1 MTGRSGL
8 RQRITIAALAYLL
21 LVAVI
26 VATHG
31 YLVNERAE
39 HLVWESLLESELAHF
54 NARRAAEPSYRF
66 VDTETLKLYG
76 PHGAALPPEL
86 AGLAPGVH
94 DEVRTPQG
102 LYVALVRAPADG
114 GDVLALDISDIEGR
128 ERTLTLTM
136 LVSTAAVAAAL
147 AMVTHLGVGWLVK
160 PLSSLARA
168 ITSLAPNRPGERLT
182 IDRFGAARSGS
193 HRGRAERLPT
203 AYR

>member
-1 MTGRSGL
+1 MAISSTSVPSTSCGNRCSRVSSSTSTRG
-8 RQRITIAALAYLL
+8 
-21 LVAVI
+21 
-26 VATHG
+26 
-31 YLVNERAE
+31 
-39 HLVWESLLESELAHF
+39 W
-54 NARRAAEPSYRF
+54 AAEPSYRF
-66 VDTETLKLYG
+66 ADTETLKLYG

-86 AGLAPGVH
+86 AGLSPGVH

-147 AMVTHLGVGWLVK
+147 AMITHLGVGWLVK

-168 ITSLAPNRPGERLT
+168 ITSLAPNRSGERLT
-182 IDRFGAARSGS
+182 IEVRRRTKRRSS
-193 HRGRAERLPT
+193 RSR
-203 AYR
+203 